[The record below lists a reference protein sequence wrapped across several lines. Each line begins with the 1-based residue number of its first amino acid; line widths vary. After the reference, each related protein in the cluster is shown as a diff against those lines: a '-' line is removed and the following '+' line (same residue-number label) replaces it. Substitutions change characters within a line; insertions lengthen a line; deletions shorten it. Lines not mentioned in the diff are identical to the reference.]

1 MVYLLNHLELPQKAL
16 RGGLITGPILLMQ
29 IQKLY
34 KQDELCEWV
43 TGKRD
48 QESTF
53 CWLNATHRRH
63 ELRLLSHDKQ
73 FCHSSSE
80 RTANS
85 SESVK
90 LIDNEETA

>member
-1 MVYLLNHLELPQKAL
+1 MVLNHLEFPQKAL
-16 RGGLITGPILLMQ
+16 GGGLITGPILLMQ

-34 KQDELCEWV
+34 KQDVLCEWV
-43 TGKRD
+43 SGKSD

-63 ELRLLSHDKQ
+63 ELSLLSHDKH
-73 FCHSSSE
+73 FCHPSSE

-90 LIDNEETA
+90 LIDNEEMA

>member
-1 MVYLLNHLELPQKAL
+1 MVLNHLEFPQKAL

-34 KQDELCEWV
+34 KQDMLCEWV
-43 TGKRD
+43 SRKSD

-63 ELRLLSHDKQ
+63 ELNLLFHDKQ

-90 LIDNEETA
+90 LIDNEEMA